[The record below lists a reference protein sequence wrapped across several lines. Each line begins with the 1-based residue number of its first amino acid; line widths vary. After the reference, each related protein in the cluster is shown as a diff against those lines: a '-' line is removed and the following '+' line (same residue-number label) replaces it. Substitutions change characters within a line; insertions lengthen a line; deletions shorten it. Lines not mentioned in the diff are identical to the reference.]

1 MYLLS
6 SVSGSNALVLCM
18 ADSHVAIETGV
29 CCAGDVQPDANL
41 NETRVCTSCTDVAIG
56 INEPQV
62 RDIGNGAEVYFVPP
76 LLIGFLATPLAQ
88 ANPYRASVV
97 GQSDFTAS
105 SSLPRLCT
113 VVLLV

>member
-1 MYLLS
+1 MYLLG

-18 ADSHVAIETGV
+18 ADSHVAIETGA
-29 CCAGDVQPDANL
+29 CCAGDGQPAADL
-41 NETRVCTSCTDVAIG
+41 SETRVCTSCTDVAIG
-56 INEPQV
+56 ISEAQM
-62 RDIGNGAEVYFVPP
+62 RDIGGGAKVNFVPP
-76 LLIGFLATPLAQ
+76 LLIGFLAAPLAQ
-88 ANPYRASVV
+88 GNPYRASVV